1 MKYNGH
7 LFGYGILIIII
18 LILLNIIL
26 APKSG
31 GDGEDEGGDSPSSGS
46 WTVYGTNSCGW
57 TRKQLSLMDSKNV
70 PYKFVDCDNGG
81 DCSGMNAFP
90 TLLDPSGNKTV
101 GYTEKF

>member
-1 MKYNGH
+1 MV
-7 LFGYGILIIII
+7 
-18 LILLNIIL
+18 L
-26 APKSG
+26 APGSD
-31 GDGEDEGGDSPSSGS
+31 GDDEESDSPSGS
-46 WTVYGTNSCGW
+46 WTVYGTKSCGW

-81 DCSGMNAFP
+81 NCDGMNSFP